1 MINRERPAEEPLAA
15 DNEVNTSALDGLD
28 KSVDMSRASA
38 KSGCRNNLFGKK
50 RPPSKDRKS
59 FLPSKAGKGRKDA
72 EQNVEERF
80 KSPH

>member
-1 MINRERPAEEPLAA
+1 MNIERPIEEPPAA
-15 DNEVNTSALDGLD
+15 ENEVNTSALEDVD

-38 KSGCRNNLFGKK
+38 KSGGRNNLFGKK

-59 FLPSKAGKGRKDA
+59 FLPSKGRKEKEA
-72 EQNVEERF
+72 YEVERN